1 MISRARAEASRS
13 NGRKSRG
20 PRTAAG
26 RSCASHN
33 ALRHGLAALTYKPA
47 AFAEVERIAKAIC
60 NGDTNPLLFD
70 QALVIAENEM
80 VRRCVRGEA
89 IAMIERL
96 RDITVNPLS
105 RDNSLTRA
113 KVRFRRGKL
122 RYKQLVQAKA
132 KTIATTTGG
141 EKNSL
146 QEQESDAA
154 QSLPTRMQKSFV
166 PSNLT
171 RTFSS
176 FLASPAHS
184 AERGHDLEHEDVFG
198 KPRPRARHVR
208 SKLANYGQNGLYK
221 LEEKALISAF
231 WRLCLSRRPMR
242 HMP

>member
-1 MISRARAEASRS
+1 MISRARAEASRN

-60 NGDTNPLLFD
+60 NGDTNPLLFE

-80 VRRCVRGEA
+80 VRRCVRVEA
-89 IAMIERL
+89 IALIERL

-113 KVRFRRGKL
+113 KVRFRQGKL
-122 RYKQLVQAKA
+122 RYRQLVRAKA
-132 KTIATTTGG
+132 KTIATTTGK

-146 QEQESDAA
+146 QEQESGAA
-154 QSLPTRMQKSFV
+154 QSQATRMQKPIKSRDEFDA
-166 PSNLT
+166 L
-171 RTFSS
+171 R
-176 FLASPAHS
+176 LAMPDLDRLARY
-184 AERGHDLEHEDVFG
+184 ER
-198 KPRPRARHVR
+198 RAWSRQKR
-208 SKLANYGQNGLYK
+208 
-221 LEEKALISAF
+221 AF
-231 WRLCLSRRPMR
+231 REFIEIKSRRES
-242 HMP
+242 

>member
-1 MISRARAEASRS
+1 MISRAKAEASRN

-60 NGDTNPLLFD
+60 NGNTDPLLFD

-80 VRRCVRGEA
+80 VRRCVRVEA
-89 IAMIERL
+89 IALIERL

-113 KVRFRRGKL
+113 KARLGQGKL
-122 RYKQLVQAKA
+122 RYRQLVQAKA
-132 KTIATTTGG
+132 KKIATTTGN

-146 QEQESDAA
+146 QEQESEAA
-154 QSLPTRMQKSFV
+154 QSQPTRMQRPIKSRDEFDA
-166 PSNLT
+166 L
-171 RTFSS
+171 R
-176 FLASPAHS
+176 LAMPDLDRLARY
-184 AERGHDLEHEDVFG
+184 ER
-198 KPRPRARHVR
+198 RAWSRQKR
-208 SKLANYGQNGLYK
+208 
-221 LEEKALISAF
+221 AF
-231 WRLCLSRRPMR
+231 REFIEIKSRRES
-242 HMP
+242 

>member
-1 MISRARAEASRS
+1 MISRARAEASRN

-26 RSCASHN
+26 KSCASHN
-33 ALRHGLAALTYKPA
+33 ALRHGLAALTHKPA

-60 NGDTNPLLFD
+60 NGDTNPLLFE

-80 VRRCVRGEA
+80 VRRCVRVEA
-89 IAMIERL
+89 IALIERL

-154 QSLPTRMQKSFV
+154 QSQPTRMQKPIKSRDEFDA
-166 PSNLT
+166 L
-171 RTFSS
+171 R
-176 FLASPAHS
+176 LAMPDLDRLARY
-184 AERGHDLEHEDVFG
+184 ER
-198 KPRPRARHVR
+198 RAWSRQKR
-208 SKLANYGQNGLYK
+208 
-221 LEEKALISAF
+221 AF
-231 WRLCLSRRPMR
+231 REFIEIKSRRES
-242 HMP
+242 

>member
-1 MISRARAEASRS
+1 MISRAKAEASRN

-26 RSCASHN
+26 KSCASHN
-33 ALRHGLAALTYKPA
+33 ALRHGLAALTHKPA

-154 QSLPTRMQKSFV
+154 QSQPTRMQKPIKSRDEFDA
-166 PSNLT
+166 L
-171 RTFSS
+171 R
-176 FLASPAHS
+176 LAMPDLDRLARY
-184 AERGHDLEHEDVFG
+184 ER
-198 KPRPRARHVR
+198 RAWSRQKR
-208 SKLANYGQNGLYK
+208 
-221 LEEKALISAF
+221 AF
-231 WRLCLSRRPMR
+231 REFIEIKSRCEG
-242 HMP
+242 

>member
-1 MISRARAEASRS
+1 MTSRARAEASRN

-60 NGDTNPLLFD
+60 NGDTNPLLFE

-80 VRRCVRGEA
+80 VRRCVRVEA
-89 IAMIERL
+89 IALIERL
-96 RDITVNPLS
+96 RDITVKPLS

-113 KVRFRRGKL
+113 KVRFRRAKL
-122 RYKQLVQAKA
+122 RYRQLVRAKA

-154 QSLPTRMQKSFV
+154 QSLPTRMQKPIKSRDEFDA
-166 PSNLT
+166 L
-171 RTFSS
+171 R
-176 FLASPAHS
+176 LAMPDLDRLARY
-184 AERGHDLEHEDVFG
+184 ER
-198 KPRPRARHVR
+198 RAWSRQKR
-208 SKLANYGQNGLYK
+208 
-221 LEEKALISAF
+221 AF
-231 WRLCLSRRPMR
+231 REFIEIKSRCEG
-242 HMP
+242 

>member
-1 MISRARAEASRS
+1 MISRARAEANRN

-26 RSCASHN
+26 KSCASHN
-33 ALRHGLAALTYKPA
+33 ALRHGLAALTHKPA

-154 QSLPTRMQKSFV
+154 QSQPTRMQKPIKSRDEFDA
-166 PSNLT
+166 L
-171 RTFSS
+171 R
-176 FLASPAHS
+176 LAMPDLDRLARY
-184 AERGHDLEHEDVFG
+184 ER
-198 KPRPRARHVR
+198 RAWSRQKR
-208 SKLANYGQNGLYK
+208 
-221 LEEKALISAF
+221 AF
-231 WRLCLSRRPMR
+231 REFIEIKSRRES
-242 HMP
+242 

>member
-1 MISRARAEASRS
+1 MISRAKAEASRN

-26 RSCASHN
+26 KSCASHN
-33 ALRHGLAALTYKPA
+33 ALRHGLAALTHKPA

-154 QSLPTRMQKSFV
+154 QSQPTRMQKPIKSRDEFDA
-166 PSNLT
+166 L
-171 RTFSS
+171 R
-176 FLASPAHS
+176 LAMPDLDRLARY
-184 AERGHDLEHEDVFG
+184 ER
-198 KPRPRARHVR
+198 RAWSRQKR
-208 SKLANYGQNGLYK
+208 
-221 LEEKALISAF
+221 AF
-231 WRLCLSRRPMR
+231 REFIEIKSRRES
-242 HMP
+242 

>member
-1 MISRARAEASRS
+1 MISRAKAEASRN

-26 RSCASHN
+26 KSCASHN
-33 ALRHGLAALTYKPA
+33 ALRHGLAALTHKPA

-80 VRRCVRGEA
+80 VRRCVRVEA

-154 QSLPTRMQKSFV
+154 QSQPTRMQKPIKSRDEFDA
-166 PSNLT
+166 L
-171 RTFSS
+171 R
-176 FLASPAHS
+176 LAMPDLDRLARY
-184 AERGHDLEHEDVFG
+184 ER
-198 KPRPRARHVR
+198 RAWSRQKR
-208 SKLANYGQNGLYK
+208 
-221 LEEKALISAF
+221 AF
-231 WRLCLSRRPMR
+231 REFIEIKSRRES
-242 HMP
+242 

>member
-1 MISRARAEASRS
+1 MISRAKAEASRN

-60 NGDTNPLLFD
+60 NGDTNPLLFE

-80 VRRCVRGEA
+80 VRRCVRVEA
-89 IAMIERL
+89 IALIERL

-146 QEQESDAA
+146 QEQESEAA
-154 QSLPTRMQKSFV
+154 QSQATRMQKPIKSRDEFDA
-166 PSNLT
+166 L
-171 RTFSS
+171 R
-176 FLASPAHS
+176 LAMPDLDRLARY
-184 AERGHDLEHEDVFG
+184 ER
-198 KPRPRARHVR
+198 RAWSRQKR
-208 SKLANYGQNGLYK
+208 
-221 LEEKALISAF
+221 AF
-231 WRLCLSRRPMR
+231 REFIEIKSRRES
-242 HMP
+242 

>member
-1 MISRARAEASRS
+1 MISRAKAEASRN

-26 RSCASHN
+26 KSCASHN
-33 ALRHGLAALTYKPA
+33 ALRHGLAALTHKPA

-80 VRRCVRGEA
+80 VRRCVRVEA

-113 KVRFRRGKL
+113 KVRFRRAKL
-122 RYKQLVQAKA
+122 RYRQLVQAKA
-132 KTIATTTGG
+132 KTIATTTGR

-154 QSLPTRMQKSFV
+154 QSQPTRMQKPIKSRDEFDA
-166 PSNLT
+166 L
-171 RTFSS
+171 R
-176 FLASPAHS
+176 LAMPDLDRLARY
-184 AERGHDLEHEDVFG
+184 ER
-198 KPRPRARHVR
+198 RAWSRQKR
-208 SKLANYGQNGLYK
+208 
-221 LEEKALISAF
+221 AF
-231 WRLCLSRRPMR
+231 REFIEIKSRRES
-242 HMP
+242 

>member
-1 MISRARAEASRS
+1 MISRAKAEASRN

-80 VRRCVRGEA
+80 VRRCVRVEA
-89 IAMIERL
+89 IALIERL
-96 RDITVNPLS
+96 RDIAVNPLS

-154 QSLPTRMQKSFV
+154 QSQPTRMQKPIKSRDEFDA
-166 PSNLT
+166 L
-171 RTFSS
+171 R
-176 FLASPAHS
+176 LAMPDLDRLARY
-184 AERGHDLEHEDVFG
+184 ER
-198 KPRPRARHVR
+198 RAWSRQKR
-208 SKLANYGQNGLYK
+208 
-221 LEEKALISAF
+221 AF
-231 WRLCLSRRPMR
+231 REFIEIKSRRES
-242 HMP
+242 

>member
-1 MISRARAEASRS
+1 MISRAKAEASRS

-60 NGDTNPLLFD
+60 NGDTNPLLFE

-154 QSLPTRMQKSFV
+154 QSQPTRMQKPIKSRDEFDA
-166 PSNLT
+166 L
-171 RTFSS
+171 R
-176 FLASPAHS
+176 LAMPDLDRLARY
-184 AERGHDLEHEDVFG
+184 ER
-198 KPRPRARHVR
+198 RAWSRQKR
-208 SKLANYGQNGLYK
+208 
-221 LEEKALISAF
+221 AF
-231 WRLCLSRRPMR
+231 REFIEIKSRRES
-242 HMP
+242 